1 MFNQAKRWK
10 PAAGKA
16 KAAPVM
22 DMDMDTDTATVMEAA
37 MVAAEAVTAADSII
51 VMEAVTKT
59 EPRSQDGVQSRKLGF
74 RQSGGDLFLNELW
87 RIRTCAYLSIE
98 QIGEAV
104 MIRDDKSDGSVAK
117 IYLSQI
123 KQNKST
129 RRKRPACFCDR

>member
-59 EPRSQDGVQSRKLGF
+59 EPRSQDGAQSRKLGF
-74 RQSGGDLFLNELW
+74 RQSGGDLFLNDRGNTSL
-87 RIRTCAYLSIE
+87 RLFIDRT
-98 QIGEAV
+98 
-104 MIRDDKSDGSVAK
+104 
-117 IYLSQI
+117 
-123 KQNKST
+123 
-129 RRKRPACFCDR
+129 DR